1 MEKFRWCFIGAG
13 SLAAT
18 VASQLNKS
26 GRHEIAS
33 VYTRNYEK
41 GKEFAEKYGGVN
53 YDTPEKAITAEGVEG
68 VYIVTPH
75 NAHFRYAKLALEL
88 GKPVF
93 CEKAFTVTAKET
105 EELINLAR
113 ERKLYLCEA
122 MWTWFSPSANMT
134 KSWIDEG
141 KIGKVSSASFSYHV
155 RTVGY
160 KGRHTDAKRAGGA
173 LLDITIYPIT
183 YAYRLWGM
191 PLRIESKA
199 EIKNGI
205 DLGEDIIFTY
215 PDGMTVNITASIND
229 YRGLEKMKIKGEKGI
244 ITAPFYHAMN
254 GIYCK
259 KGLFRKESYKGD
271 GPKLNSYLDE
281 FDAVALDIRAGKTE
295 SEMVP
300 LKATLEVMKILDE
313 IRAQIGLSYD
323 NLE

>member
-13 SLAAT
+13 SLANT
-18 VASQLNKS
+18 VASQLGKS
-26 GRHEIAS
+26 GRHEIVS

-41 GKEFAEKYGGVN
+41 GKAFAEKHGGTA
-53 YDTPEKAITAEGVEG
+53 YDTPEKAVTAEGVEG

-75 NAHFRYAKLALEL
+75 NAHFRYAKLSLEL

-113 ERKLYLCEA
+113 EKKIYLCEA

-134 KSWIDEG
+134 KKWIDEG
-141 KIGKVSSASFSYHV
+141 KIGKIHSADFSYHI

-160 KGRHTDAKRAGGA
+160 KGRHTDPKRAGGA

-183 YAYRLWGM
+183 YAYRLWGK
-191 PLRIESKA
+191 PERIESKA
-199 EIKNGI
+199 KLKDGI

-215 PDGMTVNITASIND
+215 SDGFKVNITASIND
-229 YRGLEKMKIKGEKGI
+229 YIGLEKMVIKGEKGK
-244 ITAPFYHAMN
+244 ITAPFFHAIN
-254 GIYCK
+254 GITCK
-259 KGLFRKESYKGD
+259 KGLFRKETFKGN
-271 GPKLNSYLDE
+271 GPKMNSYLDE
-281 FDAVALDIRAGKTE
+281 FDAVAEDIRSGRTE
-295 SEMVP
+295 SAMVP
-300 LKATLEVMKILDE
+300 LKATLDVMEILDE
-313 IRAQIGLSYD
+313 VRAQIGLSYD